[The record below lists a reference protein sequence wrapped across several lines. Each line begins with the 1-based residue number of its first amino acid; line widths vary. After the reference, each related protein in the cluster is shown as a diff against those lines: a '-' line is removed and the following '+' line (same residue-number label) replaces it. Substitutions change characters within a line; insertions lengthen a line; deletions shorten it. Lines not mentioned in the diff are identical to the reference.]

1 MNGEL
6 LLTNNTNNANNPRRA
21 EAILFCLSQ
30 IHREV
35 TTRCKLLQTIS
46 PSLKRDRDAT
56 QQVLL
61 SILNQL
67 VTSHQPSSST
77 PHRLLQASLDVCG
90 KFSPCYP
97 FIPSFD
103 ASATSHLIHYLQAC
117 IPILP
122 SDAAKSLRALYVSSV
137 SKQSPA
143 QLQAQSARLHILVQ
157 SVGATLR
164 LVSQHTSAEA
174 PLTQVAEG
182 STRLLLHA
190 PNLDPAASIANE
202 LLQPILQ
209 QCYASLNQLQVTSPS
224 QSNGSHLPRYHHLL
238 RYLATI
244 QVMVR
249 FCDAPDIVNM
259 GPMMLQN
266 LLTPEGSSIL
276 DRCVQASIQ
285 DVELQANILPK
296 VIQIHQQLLQTVPTS
311 ILAPIIP
318 STLTLVVDVFTQ
330 TQQACCLKYFAT
342 AVETFGPVP
351 ETHQSFAELLQHV
364 TGIIVNTT
372 NHSTKDPEVSQ
383 AYFECLQRYTLYCP
397 AGFLWKDN
405 LETAVT
411 VAVHSLTGLEGEK
424 ASTRACLLFLSQ
436 LIGWNVMRLSDAAK
450 SVFATGGLGDLV
462 FQKVV
467 MQHGQRLC
475 MECLQGLLGGGP
487 QMLTPAYS
495 DCVCSIV
502 QCMVLPLNDHHQ
514 HQQQREELV
523 SQWLYTAIATT
534 TPSSNNNLGSA
545 AAAVSPS
552 QDSSN
557 NANIVST
564 LIQLA
569 KLPKNH
575 QARSKMKQCLSDL
588 RTNKIG

>member
-103 ASATSHLIHYLQAC
+103 ASATSHLIQYLQAC

-502 QCMVLPLNDHHQ
+502 QCMVVLNGHQ
-514 HQQQREELV
+514 QQQREELV

-534 TPSSNNNLGSA
+534 TPSSSNNNTLGSA

-552 QDSSN
+552 QDSSTS
-557 NANIVST
+557 ANVVST
-564 LIQLA
+564 LIHLA

-588 RTNKIG
+588 RNKSG